1 MPELRRVAASLQADP
16 LAKCAA
22 FASPCISQVEGQM
35 NRLKFLKRQM
45 SGRAR
50 LDSLRVRVLHP
61 N

>member
-1 MPELRRVAASLQADP
+1 VPELRRVAASLQADP
-16 LAKCAA
+16 LAT

-35 NRLKFLKRQM
+35 NRLKFLKRQI